1 MRPQKLEI
9 NSLANAVSA
18 NGLALE
24 QHQRFADASWLQSS
38 ANTIQRICREQPDL
52 AETMD
57 FIQSFADYFI
67 LVETGMPDEVIV
79 GIGAAIK
86 SAINCGFFIATLEQQ
101 NGWKFKK
108 DLPSPEAE
116 TLLSATSD
124 ALEREILRQWGDSHS
139 SKLRTVALI
148 FGYLLG
154 RPDIPESARSLSGV
168 YQDRWGFV
176 ARNS

>member
-52 AETMD
+52 AETRD

-67 LVETGMPDEVIV
+67 LVETGMPKNSLP
-79 GIGAAIK
+79 ASQFAI
-86 SAINCGFFIATLEQQ
+86 S
-101 NGWKFKK
+101 
-108 DLPSPEAE
+108 EAQ
-116 TLLSATSD
+116 LLS
-124 ALEREILRQWGDSHS
+124 
-139 SKLRTVALI
+139 K
-148 FGYLLG
+148 
-154 RPDIPESARSLSGV
+154 
-168 YQDRWGFV
+168 
-176 ARNS
+176 